1 MSNFFQKSGILLI
14 LQYKENKFYNNF
26 QLFGKI
32 IQNSCL
38 MENKF
43 GANLKILRKKNK
55 LTLEVLGATL
65 GVSKSALSDYE
76 NGHTLPSLNVCESI
90 SQYFGSNL
98 NDLQNFD
105 FSEMSIEEI
114 KESASNRSVERNNEN
129 KNDYSDPIKQLE
141 FQNKLL
147 HQQVQGLEIQLQLIK
162 QLTESKISEIKSL
175 QIQIRL
181 LEEKLS

>member
-1 MSNFFQKSGILLI
+1 
-14 LQYKENKFYNNF
+14 
-26 QLFGKI
+26 
-32 IQNSCL
+32 

-43 GANLKILRKKNK
+43 SSNLRILRKKNK
-55 LTLEVLGATL
+55 LTLEVLGKTL

-76 NGHTLPSLNVCESI
+76 NGNTLPSLDVCEVI
-90 SQYFGSNL
+90 CQYLGTNL
-98 NDLQNFD
+98 ADMQSSD

-114 KESASNRSVERNNEN
+114 KKNSINRKYERKSED
-129 KNDYSDPIKQLE
+129 KNDFSDPIKQLE

-147 HQQVQGLEIQLQLIK
+147 KQQVDGLQIQLQLVR

-181 LEEKLS
+181 LEERMN